1 MNQDGVHWP
10 APCAASCH
18 AANAA
23 FSLHAFCV
31 PLAWHLILIE
41 PSASCSIHRA
51 RDTYAASGSCLGR
64 LRPEPVTC
72 TMGFPVP
79 APFPASLPHPSHC
92 ATLPWLASS
101 PNPRGWTACC
111 GGFTAAL
118 QHTYAVFS
126 LHPICK
132 SRVNCNP
139 LRANGLG
146 MPTRPL
152 DELDLSYTDEE
163 LRLLENWLVE
173 HQGEWILDF
182 GRKNWCFRGG
192 GGAARSCRTAWRGGS
207 PQFAPAIGSVNWPV
221 RLWPSDYA
229 ARSRHLPKVT
239 LRLRLLTAS
248 SPAADEP
255 AAIQPITGH
264 EVLPCGVALCSAAAP
279 ATSPHASPVQSP
291 GTPSYTVA
299 QCAAPPCHTS
309 PFLADSL
316 TAMHGNS
323 SCRPSNAFISQRGA
337 NTSVGTSHADEQ
349 SSRVLDWLSGWARL
363 ASQTQIQVAASEA
376 GPFPSLPAPQRR
388 QRCRADLGVRAST
401 QRRSMSAA
409 PGPAICTHSARK
421 RSRSCMVVPLP
432 SVADLLAVH
441 APRSHR

>member
-1 MNQDGVHWP
+1 MLLLCPSLPPACRRCQGHPLATILVLTALPCQSTGVFAAYQVLQWLPSSLPGMCGIPNSGRLRHDGMNQDGVHWP

-173 HQGEWILDF
+173 HQ
-182 GRKNWCFRGG
+182 
-192 GGAARSCRTAWRGGS
+192 
-207 PQFAPAIGSVNWPV
+207 
-221 RLWPSDYA
+221 
-229 ARSRHLPKVT
+229 
-239 LRLRLLTAS
+239 
-248 SPAADEP
+248 ADEP

>member
-192 GGAARSCRTAWRGGS
+192 GGRCPLLQDRLARRESSICTSDWQRKLARPAVALRLCGA
-207 PQFAPAIGSVNWPV
+207 FAPPAKSNPPPAPPHC
-221 RLWPSDYA
+221 LLT
-229 ARSRHLPKVT
+229 RSR
-239 LRLRLLTAS
+239 
-248 SPAADEP
+248 
-255 AAIQPITGH
+255 
-264 EVLPCGVALCSAAAP
+264 
-279 ATSPHASPVQSP
+279 
-291 GTPSYTVA
+291 
-299 QCAAPPCHTS
+299 
-309 PFLADSL
+309 
-316 TAMHGNS
+316 
-323 SCRPSNAFISQRGA
+323 
-337 NTSVGTSHADEQ
+337 
-349 SSRVLDWLSGWARL
+349 
-363 ASQTQIQVAASEA
+363 
-376 GPFPSLPAPQRR
+376 
-388 QRCRADLGVRAST
+388 
-401 QRRSMSAA
+401 
-409 PGPAICTHSARK
+409 
-421 RSRSCMVVPLP
+421 
-432 SVADLLAVH
+432 
-441 APRSHR
+441 